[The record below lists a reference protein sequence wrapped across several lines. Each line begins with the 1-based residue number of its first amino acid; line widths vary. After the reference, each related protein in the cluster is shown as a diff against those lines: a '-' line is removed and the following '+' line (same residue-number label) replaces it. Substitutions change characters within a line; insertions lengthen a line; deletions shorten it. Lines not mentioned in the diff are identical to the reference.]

1 MDALTLL
8 QHRNSATQLEAPG
21 PGPEDIAQMIRCALR
36 APDHGRLQPT
46 RFLLVEGDSRQR
58 LGQLFADA
66 LRARKPSA
74 TEDEIRKSLQAPQRA
89 PLLVVVIA
97 RPQPHPK
104 VPILEQ
110 QLAAGC
116 AAHGLLLAAQALGF
130 GAIWRTGDHARDPL
144 IKAGLGLGTDEEIIG
159 YIYIG
164 TPAAAPKP
172 LPRLD
177 PADFIQHW

>member
-8 QHRNSATQLEAPG
+8 LQRNSATRLDAPG
-21 PGPEDIAQMIRCALR
+21 PGREAIAQMIRCALR

-46 RFLLVEGDSRQR
+46 RFLLIEGDSRLR

-74 TEDEIRKSLQAPQRA
+74 TDDEIGKSLHAPQRA

-97 RPQPHPK
+97 RPQPHSK
-104 VPILEQ
+104 VPVLEQ

-130 GAIWRTGDHARDPL
+130 GAIWRTGDYARDPL
-144 IKAGLGLGTDEEIIG
+144 VRAGLGLGTDEDIIG

-172 LPRLD
+172 LPALD
-177 PADFIQHW
+177 PANFVQHW